1 MNTNTQSFPLRHLL
15 VAALC
20 CMAGASQATIAVSP
34 ATTPATFSTSVS
46 GSTDT
51 FSNLTLNGLVGLGMT
66 SMTRSAGTLGYG
78 VTTQTDFYVVPV
90 AGSIGLSVGDTP
102 DTLTFSSFATPIFA
116 FGANFFATNI
126 LGEATSVPL
135 TVVIKDVNNLTSTQS
150 LTASAFRGFVSDVAL
165 LSVVVSVT
173 TPGTGP
179 GPFVS
184 VDNVVLSAVP
194 EASSWLMMALG
205 GAAVLAIGARRRA

>member
-1 MNTNTQSFPLRHLL
+1 MNTNTQFFPLRHLA

-20 CMAGASQATIAVSP
+20 CVAGASQASIAVSP
-34 ATTPATFSTSVS
+34 ATTPAAFSTSVS

-51 FSNLTLNGLVGLGMT
+51 FSDLTINSQLGVT
-66 SMTRSAGTLGYG
+66 SIARSAGALGYS
-78 VTTQTDFYVVPV
+78 VKTQTDFYVVPV
-90 AGSIGLSVGDTP
+90 AGTIGLSVGDTP
-102 DTLTFSSFATPIFA
+102 DTLTFSSFVTPVYA
-116 FGANFFATNI
+116 FGTNFFATNI
-126 LGEATSVPL
+126 LGEAASVPL
-135 TVVIKDVNNLTSTQS
+135 TVVIKDINNLTSTQL
-150 LTASAFRGFVSDVAL
+150 LTGSAFRGFVSDVPL

-173 TPGTGP
+173 TPGSGP
-179 GPFVS
+179 GPFVT